1 MTTIVQNPAPA
12 DSGNGMGMVV
22 GLLLVVL
29 VAILFFVYGLP
40 ALRSGATNVV
50 PQVKVPDTINVNVQP
65 AK

>member
-1 MTTIVQNPAPA
+1 MTTIVQNPAPS
-12 DSGNGMGMVV
+12 DSGNGMGMVI

-40 ALRSGATNVV
+40 ALRSSTTAV
-50 PQVKVPDTINVNVQP
+50 PEVKIPDTINVNVQP